1 MRIVFVFLCL
11 IIIVSCSKAKSDKD
25 FFNGKNFSQKRIIID
40 SIKIDTLDFEVVE
53 SSFDGFLK
61 IDNNNINFIDSR
73 FGWFFTFDKYGHLIS
88 KNLGQGAG
96 PKEINTGFI
105 DAYIKL
111 SNGKHVFIGSGY
123 DVHIHNEDFER
134 EKILIM
140 QWDLKNESYEINPQN
155 LNPEMH
161 RLYSPDYS
169 NFNLQQISD
178 NEIYFPILA
187 QHRFFNKFN
196 SHRYFEES
204 RILAKLNLDSKKIE
218 SLEGRKSREYLR
230 YSFLS
235 NYDFFD
241 YQHSLKSNKT
251 FITYEVDSLIYVY
264 DKSFNNIYSFGNSG
278 KHIGNTDFF
287 EYKGGLNNE
296 KEFREAYTFEKSKT
310 GFYKNLIYFEDED
323 ILIRTYFI
331 GNSRTQDGMQVYIK
345 NELIAD
351 VRVPKAFKVIGKIG
365 DYFYSDIVI
374 NEEDNY
380 FKCYKFKLEDVK

>member
-1 MRIVFVFLCL
+1 MM
-11 IIIVSCSKAKSDKD
+11 
-25 FFNGKNFSQKRIIID
+25 
-40 SIKIDTLDFEVVE
+40 DTLNFEAVD
-53 SSFDGFLK
+53 SSFDGFLR
-61 IDNNNINFIDSR
+61 IDDKNINFIDSR
-73 FGWFFTFDKYGHLIS
+73 FGWFFTFDVNGQLIS

-105 DAYIKL
+105 DAYTKL
-111 SNGKHVFIGSGY
+111 SNGKHMFIGSGY

-140 QWDLKNESYEINPQN
+140 QWDLKNEANEITPDN

-169 NFNLQQISD
+169 NFNLQEIST

-187 QHRFFNKFN
+187 KHRFFNKLN
-196 SHRYFEES
+196 SKRYFEES

-218 SLEGRKSREYLR
+218 SLEGRKSREYLK

-241 YQHSLKSNKT
+241 YQHSLKNEKT
-251 FITYEVDSLIYVY
+251 FVTYEVDSLIYVY
-264 DKSFNNIYSFGNSG
+264 DKNFSNLYSFGNSG
-278 KHIGNTDFF
+278 KHIGNTDFY
-287 EYKGGLNNE
+287 EYKGGINNE
-296 KEFREAYTFEKSKT
+296 KEFMEAFINEKSRT
-310 GFYKNLIYFEDED
+310 GFYKNMKYFEDED
-323 ILIRTYFI
+323 MLIRTYYI
-331 GNSRTQDGMQVYIK
+331 GDSRTQDGMQVYIE

-351 VRVPKAFKVIGKIG
+351 VRVPKNFKVIGRIG
-365 DYFYSDIVI
+365 DYFYSNVVT

-380 FKCYKFKLEDVK
+380 FKCYKFKLENVK